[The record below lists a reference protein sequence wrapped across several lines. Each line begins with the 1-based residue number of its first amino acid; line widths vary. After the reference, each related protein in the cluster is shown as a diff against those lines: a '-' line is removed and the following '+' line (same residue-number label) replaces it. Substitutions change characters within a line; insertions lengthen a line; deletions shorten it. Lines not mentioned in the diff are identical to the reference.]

1 MLPAILGLLLPLVLG
16 VVAGARSWFADPQ
29 RALDVLN
36 LVALRASFPALV
48 AVGLAGID
56 AGQAGWGSWVL
67 VPLATLV
74 LLAPLRLLRG
84 VGVDPG
90 SVGLVVVF
98 GNTAYL
104 GLPVVDALLGPRA
117 AGPAALLVG
126 VHVALAMTIGPLL
139 LGSGQALG
147 PRLGAVLRQPLVWS
161 APVGLGIGALP
172 GPARDLCVGAL
183 APLGRS
189 AGPTALF
196 LLGLYLWRERS
207 RLARVDAAAW
217 VHVLARGLWAPVA
230 TLPVLLALRAVGA
243 IDAVTVEVAL
253 VLAAMPPAVTTF
265 SIAREL
271 GGDEVRVAQAI
282 VVGTVAA
289 LVGVP
294 LVAAFAAAV
303 ASGALSPTGPG

>member
-16 VVAGARSWFADPQ
+16 AVAGARSWFADPD
-29 RALDVLN
+29 RALDALN

-48 AVGLAGID
+48 AVGLAGVD
-56 AGQAGWGSWVL
+56 PGAAGWGPWAL

-74 LLAPLRLLRG
+74 MLAPLRRVRWG
-84 VGVDPG
+84 GADPG

-104 GLPVVDALLGPRA
+104 GLPVVAALLGPRA

-126 VHVALAMTIGPLL
+126 VHVAVAMTIGPLL

-147 PRLGAVLRQPLVWS
+147 PRLAVVLRHPLVWS

-172 GPARDLCVGAL
+172 EPARDLCVGAL
-183 APLGRS
+183 SPLGRS

-196 LLGLYLWRERS
+196 LLGLYLWRERG
-207 RLARVDAAAW
+207 RVTRVDGAAW
-217 VHVLARGLWAPVA
+217 AHVAARALWAPVA
-230 TLPVLLALRAVGA
+230 TLPVVVGLRSLGA
-243 IDAVTVEVAL
+243 IDPVTGEVAL
-253 VLAAMPPAVTTF
+253 ILAAMPPAVTTF
-265 SIAREL
+265 AIAREL

-282 VVGTVAA
+282 VVGTMLA

-294 LVAAFAAAV
+294 AVAAL
-303 ASGALSPTGPG
+303 ASVVALSP